1 MLLLDRLLHVDA
13 EMAIAQLTV
22 SRDALFMQDEGM
34 PSWIG
39 LEYMAQAAAAWV
51 GWHALRENRPVDI
64 GFLLG
69 TRRFE
74 AKCAFFRPGA
84 VLRAHACRELLG
96 DNGLGAF
103 DCQLHD
109 EIGGELAR
117 ARLSVYKPENCTAYV
132 ETLRNR

>member
-1 MLLLDRLLHVDA
+1 MLLLDSLLHVDA
-13 EMAIAQLTV
+13 ETAIAQLTV

-39 LEYMAQAAAAWV
+39 LEYMAQAVAAWV
-51 GWHALRENRPVDI
+51 GWQSLQENRPVDI

-84 VLRAHACRELLG
+84 VLRAHVCKELLG

-103 DCQLHD
+103 DCRLHD
-109 EIGGELAR
+109 ETGEEVAR
-117 ARLSVYKPENCTAYV
+117 ARISVYKPENCRAYV